1 MTQSST
7 DVRHIRGRGPV
18 GRVVRAIVAVAIV
31 ISLIVTF
38 IDASAVDGFDPV
50 NVLSYFT
57 ILSNIAAVYVM
68 GRAALSPEWRESN
81 TAVIGAVTLYMTITG
96 LIYAFVL
103 RPIGADVG
111 EYRPWVDFIQHTAGP
126 AALVMDWL
134 LFTPRAPIGKR
145 FFFGWFVFPL
155 LYLPYS
161 LIRGAITG
169 WYPYPFLDPDSAA
182 GGHTRVAISV
192 VVILGVFIAVAVFL
206 RWWASSETAEPV
218 PVQ

>member
-1 MTQSST
+1 M
-7 DVRHIRGRGPV
+7 GRI
-18 GRVVRAIVAVAIV
+18 VRATVALAILV
-31 ISLIVTF
+31 SLVVTF
-38 IDASAVDGFDPV
+38 VDASAVEGFNPV

-57 ILSNIAAVYVM
+57 VLSNIAAVYLI
-68 GRAALSPEWRESN
+68 GREALSPAWRESS
-81 TAVIGAVTLYMTITG
+81 TTLKGAITLYMTITG

-126 AALVMDWL
+126 VALIMDWL

-145 FFFGWFVFPL
+145 AFLGWFVFPL

-161 LIRGAITG
+161 LIRGAVTD
-169 WYPYPFLDPDSAA
+169 WYPYPFLDPESAS
-182 GGHTRVAISV
+182 GGYTRVAISV

-206 RWWASSETAEPV
+206 RWWASSETEGPALA
-218 PVQ
+218 Q